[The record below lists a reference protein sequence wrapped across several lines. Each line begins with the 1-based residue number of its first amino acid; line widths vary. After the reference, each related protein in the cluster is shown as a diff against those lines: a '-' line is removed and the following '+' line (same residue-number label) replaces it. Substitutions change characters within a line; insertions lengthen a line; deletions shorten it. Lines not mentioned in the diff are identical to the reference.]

1 MGLARNLAV
10 SHKATVAPVPQG
22 RPSAWWVQLQ
32 RQVSEAGGTF
42 GGGQYMETWSF
53 SPGPQCLQSSWALQT
68 ALRGGT
74 APQPL
79 TAGVLGAPRGLMV
92 GLSALGAQ
100 PGEPVLSSWE
110 AGKVVSAH
118 VTHVEGLE
126 GFAQI
131 CLAGH

>member
-1 MGLARNLAV
+1 M

-22 RPSAWWVQLQ
+22 QPSGWWVQLQ
-32 RQVSEAGGTF
+32 GQVSEAGGRF
-42 GGGQYMETWSF
+42 GGGVVRGDLVILPWPLVPSE
-53 SPGPQCLQSSWALQT
+53 SSWALQT

-100 PGEPVLSSWE
+100 PGEPIMSSWE
-110 AGKVVSAH
+110 AGKVVLAH
-118 VTHVEGLE
+118 VTHLE
-126 GFAQI
+126 GSEGFTQNR
-131 CLAGH
+131 LAGH